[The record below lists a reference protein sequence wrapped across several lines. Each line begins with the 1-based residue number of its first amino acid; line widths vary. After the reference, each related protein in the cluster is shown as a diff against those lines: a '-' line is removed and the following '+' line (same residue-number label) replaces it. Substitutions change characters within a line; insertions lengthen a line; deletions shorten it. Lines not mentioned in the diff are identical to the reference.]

1 MEADYRRREQGYK
14 TIGMHR
20 DSFLNYLQYER
31 RFSPH
36 TIQAYR
42 KDLEQ
47 FFDFLAEKAGEAP
60 DIAAIRHTDIRS
72 WVVELL
78 TLDRSPRTI
87 NRKLSTLKTFFRFLR
102 QHGHVERNPMRQVI
116 APKTGRRLPV
126 HVQPADLARLFG
138 HISFAEDYPGRRD
151 RLLLELLYATGM
163 RRAELIA
170 LRIGQV
176 DRAQGVLRVL
186 GKGGKERLIPISRTL
201 QRQIDDFLQLRRTAF
216 PDTSHRELL
225 LTDAGA
231 PLYPKLVYNIVH
243 RYLSLVTTV
252 EQRSPHTLRHS
263 FATHLSDNGADLNAI
278 KALLG
283 HSSLAATQVYTHNS
297 IEKLKRVYQQAHPK
311 AKGEEEKGRS

>member
-1 MEADYRRREQGYK
+1 
-14 TIGMHR
+14 MHQ
-20 DSFLNYLQYER
+20 DSFINYLQYER

-47 FFDFLAEKAGEAP
+47 FFDFLKDKTGEEA
-60 DIAAIRHTDIRS
+60 DIGRVRHTHVRS

-87 NRKLSTLKTFFRFLR
+87 NRKLSTLKTYFRFLR
-102 QHGHVERNPMRQVI
+102 RQGVVEHNPMRQVA
-116 APKTGRRLPV
+116 APKVGKRLPA
-126 HVQPADLARLFG
+126 HVQPGELERLFEQVAFG
-138 HISFAEDYPGRRD
+138 DDYSGRRD

-163 RRAELIA
+163 RRAELIG
-170 LRIGQV
+170 LRIDQI
-176 DRAQGVLRVL
+176 DRSSGLLRVM
-186 GKGGKERLIPISRTL
+186 GKGKKERIVPISRTL
-201 QRQIDDFLQLRRTAF
+201 QEQLDDFLQLRRETF
-216 PDTSHRELL
+216 PDTAHPQLL

-231 PLYPKLVYNIVH
+231 PLYPKLVYNTVH

-283 HSSLAATQVYTHNS
+283 HANLAATQIYTHNS
-297 IEKLKRVYQQAHPK
+297 IEKLKRVYRQAHPK
-311 AKGEEEKGRS
+311 ARKDEEG